1 MQHERPVWLLIPTA
15 QSQSSPISIT
25 PTHRTPTH
33 AMQPLKTG
41 FQTTKT
47 SQKKKNYSQHTYT
60 RSRSYASSDQAL
72 APTSAKQPR
81 SPCPRLAWLAGWPAA
96 PHARHCRATAGIR
109 DRGMFRGPSAY
120 EWTALIRPQH
130 ARRRPAARAHR
141 IASRQTGRAGL
152 LHQREKEGISSPIR
166 ASGFD

>member
-1 MQHERPVWLLIPTA
+1 MRCNPSKPDFK
-15 QSQSSPISIT
+15 P
-25 PTHRTPTH
+25 PKRRRR
-33 AMQPLKTG
+33 
-41 FQTTKT
+41 
-47 SQKKKNYSQHTYT
+47 KKDYSQHTYT

-72 APTSAKQPR
+72 APASAKQPR

-109 DRGMFRGPSAY
+109 DRGMVRGPSAC

-166 ASGFD
+166 ASGFE